1 MGSKLARVLIAAISF
16 SVSALFFLFLLPS
29 TSQKNQRTNF
39 ISDHLIEN
47 KSVPD
52 WNEPFDPELL
62 TGEQIL
68 EYFHWSNGSTC
79 RLVNYFGGSAA
90 LLALDGQKAVC
101 FDPEVKLV
109 WQRCLVYSFGINQE
123 WSFEDQ
129 MAGFGC
135 KVYAFDPSTNETD
148 HDRGDMIHFYHIG
161 LSNIDE
167 ITDNGWNLHSLSSIY
182 KNFSMFYHAERK
194 IIDYLKIDV
203 ESYEWRVIPQ
213 ILESGMLDRI
223 RQIGIEFHLPTSKNT
238 TLSDLRALVRIVKSL
253 EDYGMVR
260 FDSKLNPISEGIIY
274 PMIDKHDYSCF
285 EIAWY
290 NSRLMR
296 PSNLYLV

>member
-1 MGSKLARVLIAAISF
+1 MGSKFARRVIAAVSVF
-16 SVSALFFLFLLPS
+16 SAFLFLFVLPS
-29 TSQKNQRTNF
+29 TRNNKRANV
-39 ISDHLIEN
+39 ISDHDVTQN
-47 KSVPD
+47 KSMD
-52 WNEPFDPELL
+52 WSKPFDPELL

-68 EYFHWSNGSTC
+68 DYFHWSNGSSC

-129 MAGFGC
+129 MAEYGC
-135 KVYAFDPSTNETD
+135 KVYAFDPSTNEKD
-148 HDRGDMIHFYHIG
+148 HDRGDIIHFYHIG
-161 LSNIDE
+161 LSNKE
-167 ITDNGWNLHSLSSIY
+167 ETTDKGWNLHSLSSIY
-182 KNFSMFYHAERK
+182 KNFSIFYHNERK

-203 ESYEWRVIPQ
+203 ESYEWKVLPQ
-213 ILESGMLDRI
+213 IIESGMLDRV
-223 RQIGIEFHLPTSKNT
+223 RQIGIEFHLPTARNT

-253 EDYGMVR
+253 EDHGMIR
-260 FDSKLNPISEGIIY
+260 FDSKLNPNSEGIIY
-274 PMIDKHDYSCF
+274 PMIDKRDYSCY

-296 PSNLYLV
+296 PSNFYLG